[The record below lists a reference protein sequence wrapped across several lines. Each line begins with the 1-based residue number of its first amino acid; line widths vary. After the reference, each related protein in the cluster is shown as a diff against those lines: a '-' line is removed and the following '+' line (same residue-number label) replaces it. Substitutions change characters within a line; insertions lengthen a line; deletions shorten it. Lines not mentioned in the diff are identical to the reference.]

1 MFIIFLV
8 VSLVSLRPQLARDV
22 WCLRWRAGDALRT
35 AGIGVRGVIPSLD
48 TLTSSVMCY
57 VLPSMD
63 ICNITPFP
71 PHCQYLVLGIPLL
84 YGLIGEGTGRWVQV
98 ASHLTRSHSHSLP
111 NKPDQVPDLYM
122 KYKRTRIQH
131 AHRTRSYELP
141 PLKK

>member
-1 MFIIFLV
+1 MFFIFLV

-22 WCLRWRAGDALRT
+22 WCLWWRAGDALRT

-48 TLTSSVMCY
+48 TLASSVMCY

-84 YGLIGEGTGRWVQV
+84 YGLIGGR
-98 ASHLTRSHSHSLP
+98 AGAGKSSTPSLL
-111 NKPDQVPDLYM
+111 DLILC
-122 KYKRTRIQH
+122 RISPIKFQICI
-131 AHRTRSYELP
+131 
-141 PLKK
+141 

>member
-1 MFIIFLV
+1 MV

-22 WCLRWRAGDALRT
+22 WCLWWRVGDALRT

-48 TLTSSVMCY
+48 TLASSVMCY

-71 PHCQYLVLGIPLL
+71 PHCQYLALGIPPLL
-84 YGLIGEGTGRWVQV
+84 YGLIGEGAGRWVQV
-98 ASHLTRSHSHSLP
+98 ASHLTRSHSLP
-111 NKPDQVPDLYM
+111 NKPDQVPDLDM

-131 AHRTRSYELP
+131 ARRPRSYELP

>member
-1 MFIIFLV
+1 MV

-22 WCLRWRAGDALRT
+22 WCLWWRAGGARRT

-48 TLTSSVMCY
+48 TLASSVMCY

-63 ICNITPFP
+63 VQYYTFP
-71 PHCQYLVLGIPLL
+71 TSLSIPSPGHPPLL
-84 YGLIGEGTGRWVQV
+84 YGLISEGAGRWVQV
-98 ASHLTRSHSHSLP
+98 ASQLTRPHSHSLP

-122 KYKRTRIQH
+122 KYKRTQIQH
-131 AHRTRSYELP
+131 ARRPRSYELP